1 MFSLSQ
7 VRHRYGRTIALE
19 LPHFEGAQGEQYLVL
34 GPSGSGK
41 TTLLHVMA
49 GLVRPTEGEVVIA
62 GQDLADLRDAALDRF
77 RGQHVGIVF
86 QRSHL
91 LPTLTVED
99 NLLMAQYLAG
109 LDQVPARAQ
118 EVLRRLDVADTA
130 SAYPSELSTGEQQRV
145 GIARAVMN
153 RPRVLL
159 ADEPTSS
166 LDDERAEQVID
177 LLTTQARDDGATLV
191 ITTHDKRV
199 QSHMPHQRT
208 LTLEDA

>member
-49 GLVRPTEGEVVIA
+49 GLVRPTEGTVVIA
-62 GQDLADLRDAALDRF
+62 GQDLADCREAALDRF
-77 RGQHVGIVF
+77 RGQHIGIVF

-91 LPTLTVED
+91 LPTLTVEE

-153 RPRVLL
+153 RLRVLL

-177 LLTTQARDDGATLV
+177 LLTTQAWEDGATLV

>member
-7 VRHRYGRTIALE
+7 VRHRYGRTVALE

-62 GQDLADLRDAALDRF
+62 GQVLADLREAALDRF
-77 RGQHVGIVF
+77 RGRHIGIVF

-91 LPTLTVED
+91 LPTLTVEE

-109 LDQVPARAQ
+109 LDQVPARAK
-118 EVLRRLDVADTA
+118 EVLQRLDVADTA

-177 LLTTQARDDGATLV
+177 LLTSQAREDGATLV